1 MFGKLSSLFSRK
13 KEKTPPAPPPPAPPP
28 IEPNEPPVV
37 EVEPEEVSKR
47 VLLAEDNKINSKVAA
62 RQLQKLGYE
71 VDTAMNGQEAVEAMK
86 HTSYG
91 LVLMDCQM
99 PIMDGIEAT
108 RTIRRMETTRSL
120 RQVPIVAMTANFS
133 EEDRQRCKEAGMD
146 DFMTKPVRIKVLGEL
161 LEKWVK

>member
-13 KEKTPPAPPPPAPPP
+13 QKKTPPPPASKPTP
-28 IEPNEPPVV
+28 PPVV
-37 EVEPEEVSKR
+37 EPEPEELSR
-47 VLLAEDNKINSKVAA
+47 RILLAEDNKINSKVAA

-71 VDTAMNGQEAVEAMK
+71 VDTAMNGQEAVDAME

-99 PIMDGIEAT
+99 PVMDGLEAT
-108 RTIRRMETTRSL
+108 RAIRRLEASRSS
-120 RQVPIVAMTANFS
+120 RKIPIVAMTANFS
-133 EEDRQRCKEAGMD
+133 EEDRERCKLAGMD
-146 DFMTKPVRIKVLGEL
+146 DFMTKPVKIKILGEL